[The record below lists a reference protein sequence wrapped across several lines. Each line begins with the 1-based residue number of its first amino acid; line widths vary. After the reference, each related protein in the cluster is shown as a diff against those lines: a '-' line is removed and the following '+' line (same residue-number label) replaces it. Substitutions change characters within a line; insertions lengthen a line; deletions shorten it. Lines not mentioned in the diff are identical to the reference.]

1 MTFLF
6 LSLVL
11 LSSFVFCLFVAVR
24 YRWLMMPMMV
34 GFFFRIV
41 LIVLDYN
48 EIFSPPGGNADAL
61 VFTRRA
67 FEWSQLDWPN
77 LFATFNYSA
86 SYVYSTIGAIFFK
99 TFGAHNLVLPSL
111 NFLAGMI
118 VIFLAASMTYDLWGR
133 KPAIISAYI
142 MALFPFAAFNSVI
155 ALREEFSILV
165 FLMGLFFFLKWV
177 SGKGFAWICIA
188 FLFFPMAVMIHPGWI
203 GAVVGVAL
211 YLAYFSARLVLSS
224 FKGAVTNRRN
234 ISKLISSVAVLF
246 ISLAFIAGS
255 GGITLAKGITIGGE
269 SEEEGVADLIE
280 SRFEKDPLGGSA
292 YPGFVA
298 TGNPYTQPWLIP
310 VRVFYFMFSPFPWDI
325 RSPRHA
331 LGMVAMLMY
340 SFLAWRLY
348 KGWPVVKKK
357 DECIALLLIFG
368 ALVFIFSIGVTNIG
382 TAIRHRTKFLGLFV
396 ILAASSFNSLKI
408 RFRKS

>member
-1 MTFLF
+1 
-6 LSLVL
+6 
-11 LSSFVFCLFVAVR
+11 
-24 YRWLMMPMMV
+24 MMPMMV
-34 GFFFRIV
+34 GFLFRV
-41 LIVLDYN
+41 ALIVLDHN
-48 EIFSPPGGNADAL
+48 DIFNPPGGNADAL

-67 FEWSQLDWPN
+67 FEWSLLDWPN
-77 LFATFNYSA
+77 LLATFNYKA

-99 TFGAHNLVLPSL
+99 AFGAHNLVLPSL

-165 FLMGLFFFLKWV
+165 FLIGLFFFLKWV
-177 SGKGFAWICIA
+177 SGKGFGWICIA

-203 GAVVGVAL
+203 GAIVGVAL
-211 YLAYFSARLVLSS
+211 YLTYFSIKLILSS
-224 FKGAVTNRRN
+224 VKGAVANRRN
-234 ISKLISSVAVLF
+234 ISKLFSSIAVLV
-246 ISLAFIAGS
+246 ISLTFIAGS
-255 GGITLAKGITIGGE
+255 GGISLAKGITIGGE
-269 SEEEGVADLIE
+269 NEEENVAGLIE
-280 SRFEKDPLGGSA
+280 SRFEQDPLGGSA

-310 VRVFYFMFSPFPWDI
+310 MRVIYFMFSPFPWDI
-325 RSPRHA
+325 RSPRQA
-331 LGMVAMLMY
+331 LGMAAMLMY

-348 KGWPVVKKK
+348 KGWPLVKKK

-396 ILAASSFNSLKI
+396 ILAASSFSTLKI
-408 RFRKS
+408 RFRRL